1 MQILS
6 YRNFRSTACTD
17 SEQISHLSSDD
28 SDLERSKMSISSQ
41 ITEHYREHIT
51 QRMLWKDLSH
61 YVLT

>member
-51 QRMLWKDLSH
+51 QRML
-61 YVLT
+61 